1 MPGRTTAG
9 KRYAQAVAGLAQAS
23 NSWEQWR
30 RDLHVIGDLLKQ
42 PQVRLTLENP
52 QVPFQRKEQLLDSA
66 LGGQFSPM
74 TSNFLKVMGRRGRF
88 DLLSD
93 VIVWFDELAD
103 RALGVRR
110 YTITTATPL
119 AEDHRQV
126 LQRHLGADGEAVL
139 TERVDPEILGGIVIR
154 HEDVIR
160 DYSVRARL
168 QTLRDRLN

>member
-9 KRYAQAVAGLAQAS
+9 KRYAQAIAGLAQAS

-30 RDLHVIGDLLKQ
+30 RDLSVIGEVLKQ
-42 PQVRLTLENP
+42 PQLRLTLEDP
-52 QVPFQRKEQLLDSA
+52 RVPFERKERLLDSVV
-66 LGGQFSPM
+66 GGQLAPM
-74 TSNFLKVMGRRGRF
+74 TSNFVKVMGRRGRL

-93 VIVWFDELAD
+93 AIVWFDELAD
-103 RALGVRR
+103 RALGVQR

-126 LQRHLGADGEAVL
+126 LRQHLSGRGEAVL
-139 TERVDPEILGGIVIR
+139 TERVDPEILGGMVIR

-168 QTLRDRLN
+168 QSLRERLN